1 MRHFQG
7 IISTQAY
14 MEIFKSALVY
24 LPALSQLNQKVNMLP
39 MLNDVLLAVLKN
51 QKQPSADVLLNMCS

>member
-24 LPALSQLNQKVNMLP
+24 LPALSQLSQKVNMVP

>member
-1 MRHFQG
+1 MWHCQG
-7 IISTQAY
+7 IISTQTY

-24 LPALSQLNQKVNMLP
+24 LPALSELNQKVNMVT

>member
-7 IISTQAY
+7 IISTQTY

-24 LPALSQLNQKVNMLP
+24 LPALSELNQKVNMVT
-39 MLNDVLLAVLKN
+39 MLNDVLLAFLKN
-51 QKQPSADVLLNMCS
+51 QKQPSADVPLNMCS